1 MILKADQWP
10 PIPRNLTE
18 GRKRFQWTGNG
29 RRFHD
34 YMAGRVIS
42 YRELVKIVGKEFA
55 AELLK
60 RQQARRQPPVIW
72 VPRR

>member
-1 MILKADQWP
+1 MIPKADQWP

-18 GRKRFQWTGNG
+18 GRKRFQWIGKG

-34 YMAGRVIS
+34 YMAGQVIS
-42 YRELVKIVGKEFA
+42 YRELVEIVGKEFA

-60 RQQARRQPPVIW
+60 REQAKRQPRVIWRARR
-72 VPRR
+72 